1 MSNKGS
7 PWIHFDENHARTN
20 LVVKVEEPSTQSSTM
35 GQASDWTERHRPRS
49 EQLLEGNEVQR
60 RKIRAWLDDWQ
71 NGTPKKKAILLIGP
85 PGVGK
90 TTVARAIAEDMG
102 WNVIELNASDARNA
116 AAIRKA
122 ATSGATHRS
131 LFHDPSAPP
140 SRTLILLDEV
150 DHLSGG
156 LRQVSQE
163 RIERA
168 MSGDDER
175 PGATLSGD
183 SGGKAE
189 LLRLLDQT
197 KQPVI
202 LACNEE
208 MGLWGRNSSWRST
221 RDRFTRHLLKINFVR
236 ANDEALRRIAR
247 RVLREE
253 GILFE
258 DAAIDALAT
267 TNHGDLR
274 ALVRDLQVL
283 ASDLNGETL
292 NAAMVHAHAKA
303 SQRDVTVEIFPGL
316 DSLYRERNSAEA
328 ATLIRTIDKDASE
341 FLNWVHWNNASLFT
355 HGPSIRRG
363 TTTLLQADR
372 AMMGRFLNT
381 AHRSTYWTHHLTAL
395 AASTAN
401 DVPLQGRIFPSY
413 PHYLRRSAPSGRA
426 SIIEKLADLAGTNKA
441 ITREEFLHPLFV
453 LMQDEGP
460 LGDSSLF
467 DVSLELGLSAEE
479 HLSLAGLAK
488 SRRSSK
494 ALIKSY
500 DEAQE
505 LHEAKLAQQRDNTHQ
520 SEESPA
526 KPESKA
532 EEIGEPIQTEQA
544 ADDDEEPG
552 TPPGQ
557 MTLF

>member
-1 MSNKGS
+1 
-7 PWIHFDENHARTN
+7 
-20 LVVKVEEPSTQSSTM
+20 M

-60 RKIRAWLDDWQ
+60 RKIRAWLDEWQ
-71 NGTPKKKAILLIGP
+71 NGTPKKKGILLIGP

-90 TTVARAIAEDMG
+90 TTVARAVAEDMG

-131 LFHDPSAPP
+131 LFHDPNAPP

-163 RIERA
+163 RIARA
-168 MSGDDER
+168 MDVNDDR
-175 PGATLSGD
+175 PGSTLSGD

-197 KQPVI
+197 KQPVV

-208 MGLWGRNSSWRST
+208 MGLWGKNSNWRST
-221 RDRFTRHLLKINFVR
+221 RDRFSRHLIKINFVR
-236 ANDEALRRIAR
+236 ASDEALRRIAR

-253 GILFE
+253 GVDFE

-283 ASDLNGETL
+283 ATGLDGASLT
-292 NAAMVHAHAKA
+292 AAMVHAHAEA
-303 SQRDVTVEIFPGL
+303 SQRDVSVEIFPGL
-316 DSLYRERNSAEA
+316 DRLYRERNSTA
-328 ATLIRTIDKDASE
+328 ASTLIRTIDKDPSE

-355 HGPSIRRG
+355 HGPSVRRG
-363 TTTLLQADR
+363 SSSLVQADR

-381 AHRSTYWTHHLTAL
+381 AHRSTYWTQHLTAL

-401 DVPLQGRIFPSY
+401 TVPLEGRIFPSY
-413 PHYLRRSAPSGRA
+413 PHFLRRAASVGRG
-426 SIIEKLADLAGTNKA
+426 SIVDKLAGLAGTNKA
-441 ITREEFLHPLFV
+441 TARDELLHPLFV
-453 LMQDEGP
+453 LTQDDSP

-467 DVSLELGLSAEE
+467 DVSIRLGLSGEE

-488 SRRSSK
+488 TRRSSK
-494 ALIKSY
+494 EMLKAYEL
-500 DEAQE
+500 AQE
-505 LHEAKLAQQRDNTHQ
+505 AHHEAELARRTDVVDRKKNEVK
-520 SEESPA
+520 SEERIDVEQHGSSA
-526 KPESKA
+526 
-532 EEIGEPIQTEQA
+532 GE
-544 ADDDEEPG
+544 DEDVGPS
-552 TPPGQ
+552 PGQ

>member
-1 MSNKGS
+1 M
-7 PWIHFDENHARTN
+7 A
-20 LVVKVEEPSTQSSTM
+20 
-35 GQASDWTERHRPRS
+35 QASDWTERHRPRS

-60 RKIRAWLDDWQ
+60 RKIRAWLDEWQ
-71 NGTPKKKAILLIGP
+71 NGAPKKKAVLLIGP

-102 WNVIELNASDARNA
+102 WNVVELNASDARNA

-131 LFHDPSAPP
+131 LFHDPTAPP

-168 MSGDDER
+168 MEGDDEK
-175 PGATLSGD
+175 PGASLRGD

-189 LLRLLDQT
+189 LLRLLEQT
-197 KQPVI
+197 KQPVM

-221 RDRFTRHLLKINFVR
+221 RDRFGRHLLKINFVR
-236 ANDEALRRIAR
+236 ASDEALRRIAR

-253 GILFE
+253 NVAFE
-258 DAAIDALAT
+258 DSAIDALAS

-274 ALVRDLQVL
+274 ALVRDLQVMATGL
-283 ASDLNGETL
+283 DGETL
-292 NAAMVHAHAKA
+292 TADMVRAHAQA

-316 DSLYRERNSAEA
+316 DRLYRERTSAKA
-328 ATLIRTIDKDASE
+328 SQLIRTIDKDASD

-355 HGPSIRRG
+355 HPPSIRRG
-363 TTTLLQADR
+363 TSTLLQADR

-381 AHRSTYWTHHLTAL
+381 AHRSTYWTQHLTAL

-401 DVPLQGRIFPSY
+401 DVPLEGRIFPSY
-413 PHYLRRSAPSGRA
+413 PHYLRRSSPAGRG
-426 SIIEKLADLAGTNKA
+426 SIVEKLAELCGTNKA
-441 ITREEFLHPLFV
+441 ITREEFLHPLF
-453 LMQDEGP
+453 MITQDDSL
-460 LGDSSLF
+460 LGDSTLF
-467 DVSLELGLSAEE
+467 DVSLELGLTAEE
-479 HLSLAGLAK
+479 HLSLAGLPV

-494 ALIKSY
+494 ALIKDY
-500 DEAQE
+500 QA
-505 LHEAKLAQQRDNTHQ
+505 
-520 SEESPA
+520 
-526 KPESKA
+526 A
-532 EEIGEPIQTEQA
+532 EEVLRASQETEEDVETATPATPDVDSPPPVPEVEPV
-544 ADDDEEPG
+544 EEEDSG
-552 TPPGQ
+552 AQPGQ
-557 MTLF
+557 TTLF

>member
-1 MSNKGS
+1 M
-7 PWIHFDENHARTN
+7 A
-20 LVVKVEEPSTQSSTM
+20 
-35 GQASDWTERHRPRS
+35 QASDWTERHRPRS

-60 RKIRAWLDDWQ
+60 RKIRAWLDEWQ
-71 NGTPKKKAILLIGP
+71 NGAPKKKAVLLIGP

-131 LFHDPSAPP
+131 LFHDPTAPP

-168 MSGDDER
+168 MEGDDEK
-175 PGATLSGD
+175 PGSSLRGD

-189 LLRLLDQT
+189 LLRLLEQT
-197 KQPVI
+197 KQPVM

-208 MGLWGRNSSWRST
+208 MGLWGRNSSWRTT
-221 RDRFTRHLLKINFVR
+221 RDRFGRHLLKINFVR
-236 ANDEALRRIAR
+236 ASDEALRRIAR

-253 GILFE
+253 NVAFE
-258 DAAIDALAT
+258 DSAIDALAS

-274 ALVRDLQVL
+274 ALVRDLQVMATGL
-283 ASDLNGETL
+283 DGETL
-292 NAAMVHAHAKA
+292 TADMVRAHAQA

-316 DSLYRERNSAEA
+316 DRLYRERTSAEA
-328 ATLIRTIDKDASE
+328 SQLIRTIDKDASD

-355 HGPSIRRG
+355 HAPSVRRG
-363 TTTLLQADR
+363 TSTLLQADR

-381 AHRSTYWTHHLTAL
+381 AHRSTYWTQHLTAL

-401 DVPLQGRIFPSY
+401 DVPLEGRIFPSY
-413 PHYLRRSAPSGRA
+413 PHYLRRSSPAGRG
-426 SIIEKLADLAGTNKA
+426 SIVEKLAELCGTNKA
-441 ITREEFLHPLFV
+441 ITREEFLHPLFMITQEDS
-453 LMQDEGP
+453 L
-460 LGDSSLF
+460 LGDSTLF
-467 DVSLELGLSAEE
+467 DVSLELGLTAEE
-479 HLSLAGLAK
+479 HLSLAGLPV

-494 ALIKSY
+494 ALIKDY
-500 DEAQE
+500 QA
-505 LHEAKLAQQRDNTHQ
+505 
-520 SEESPA
+520 
-526 KPESKA
+526 A
-532 EEIGEPIQTEQA
+532 EEVLRASQVMERDVESATPATP
-544 ADDDEEPG
+544 DVDSLPPVPDVVPVEEEDSG
-552 TPPGQ
+552 AQPGQ
-557 MTLF
+557 TTLF

>member
-1 MSNKGS
+1 M
-7 PWIHFDENHARTN
+7 P
-20 LVVKVEEPSTQSSTM
+20 
-35 GQASDWTERHRPRS
+35 QASDWTERHRPRS

-60 RKIRAWLDDWQ
+60 RKIRAWLDEWQ
-71 NGTPKKKAILLIGP
+71 NGSPKKKALLLVGP

-156 LRQVSQE
+156 LRQISQE
-163 RIERA
+163 RIEKA

-175 PGATLSGD
+175 PGAALKGD

-208 MGLWGRNSSWRST
+208 MGLWGRNSSWRNT
-221 RDRFTRHLLKINFVR
+221 RDRFTKHLLKITFVR
-236 ANDEALRRIAR
+236 ASDEALRRIAR

-253 GILFE
+253 GIEFE
-258 DAAIDALAT
+258 ETAIDALAK

-283 ASDLNGETL
+283 STGLSGTHL
-292 NAAMVHAHAKA
+292 TSAMVHAHAEA
-303 SQRDVTVEIFPGL
+303 SQRDVNVEIFPGL
-316 DSLYRERNSAEA
+316 DRLYRERNSQVA
-328 ATLIRTIDKDASE
+328 AALIRTIDKDPSE

-355 HGPSIRRG
+355 HGPSVRRG
-363 TTTLLQADR
+363 SQTLLQADR

-381 AHRSTYWTHHLTAL
+381 AHRSTYWTQHLTAL

-401 DVPLQGRIFPSY
+401 AVPLEGRIFPSY
-413 PHYLRRSAPSGRA
+413 PSYLRRRAPAGRG
-426 SIIEKLADLAGTNKA
+426 SIVEKLAEICGTNQST
-441 ITREEFLHPLFV
+441 TREEFLQPLFA
-453 LMQDEGP
+453 LAQDEHP
-460 LGDSSLF
+460 LGDASNF
-467 DVSLELGLSAEE
+467 DISIALGLSGEE

-488 SRRSSK
+488 TRRSSK
-494 ALIKSY
+494 ALIKAY
-500 DEAQE
+500 EE
-505 LHEAKLAQQRDNTHQ
+505 EEERQRQTLQDVPERTTAVAPTQ
-520 SEESPA
+520 APSTVESNAPM
-526 KPESKA
+526 SQA
-532 EEIGEPIQTEQA
+532 ETEPST
-544 ADDDEEPG
+544 DDEDQGPA
-552 TPPGQ
+552 PGQ

>member
-1 MSNKGS
+1 M
-7 PWIHFDENHARTN
+7 
-20 LVVKVEEPSTQSSTM
+20 KVDEPSKPCSFM

-60 RKIRAWLDDWQ
+60 RKIRSWLDEWQ
-71 NGTPKKKAILLIGP
+71 NGSPKKKALLLIGP

-131 LFHDPSAPP
+131 LFHDPTAPP

-156 LRQVSQE
+156 LRQISQE
-163 RIERA
+163 RIEKA
-168 MSGDDER
+168 MTGDDER
-175 PGATLSGD
+175 PGSTLKGD

-208 MGLWGRNSSWRST
+208 MGLWGRNSSWRNT
-221 RDRFTRHLLKINFVR
+221 RDRFTKHLLKINFVR

-253 GILFE
+253 GIEFE
-258 DAAIDALAT
+258 EAAIDALAR

-283 ASDLNGETL
+283 TTGLNGEALTP
-292 NAAMVHAHAKA
+292 AMVNAHAEA
-303 SQRDVTVEIFPGL
+303 SQRDVNVEIFPGL
-316 DSLYRERNSAEA
+316 DRLYRERNSEVA
-328 ATLIRTIDKDASE
+328 AALIRTIDKDPSE

-355 HGPSIRRG
+355 DSPSVRRG
-363 TTTLLQADR
+363 TRTLLQADR

-381 AHRSTYWTHHLTAL
+381 AHRSTYWTQHLTAL

-401 DVPLQGRIFPSY
+401 AVPLEGRIFPSY
-413 PHYLRRSAPSGRA
+413 PNYLRRRAPAGRS
-426 SIIEKLADLAGTNKA
+426 SIVEKLAEVCGTNQST
-441 ITREEFLHPLFV
+441 TREEFLQPLFA
-453 LMQDEGP
+453 LMQDDQP
-460 LGDSSLF
+460 LGNSSDF
-467 DVSLELGLSAEE
+467 DISLGLGLSGEE

-488 SRRSSK
+488 TRRSSK
-494 ALIKSY
+494 ALVKAY
-500 DEAQE
+500 EEAE
-505 LHEAKLAQQRDNTHQ
+505 DVHKEALMMRL
-520 SEESPA
+520 EE
-526 KPESKA
+526 ERSKA
-532 EEIGEPIQTEQA
+532 LTSEPKPQQEPRESVIEQPEDEETQ
-544 ADDDEEPG
+544 DDDKGPS
-552 TPPGQ
+552 PGQ

>member
-1 MSNKGS
+1 M
-7 PWIHFDENHARTN
+7 A
-20 LVVKVEEPSTQSSTM
+20 
-35 GQASDWTERHRPRS
+35 QASDWTERHRPRS

-60 RKIRAWLDDWQ
+60 RKIRAWLDEWQ
-71 NGTPKKKAILLIGP
+71 NGAPKKKAVLLIGP

-131 LFHDPSAPP
+131 LFHDPTAPP

-168 MSGDDER
+168 MEGDDEK
-175 PGATLSGD
+175 PGSSLRGD
-183 SGGKAE
+183 SGGKAA
-189 LLRLLDQT
+189 LLRLLEQT
-197 KQPVI
+197 KQPVM

-221 RDRFTRHLLKINFVR
+221 RDRFGRHLLKINFVR
-236 ANDEALRRIAR
+236 ASDEALRRIAR

-253 GILFE
+253 NVAFE
-258 DAAIDALAT
+258 DSAIDALAS

-274 ALVRDLQVL
+274 ALVRDLQVMATGL
-283 ASDLNGETL
+283 DGETL
-292 NAAMVHAHAKA
+292 TADMVRAHAQA

-316 DSLYRERNSAEA
+316 DRLYRERTSAEA
-328 ATLIRTIDKDASE
+328 SQLIRTIDKDASD

-355 HGPSIRRG
+355 HAPSVRRG
-363 TTTLLQADR
+363 TSTLLQADR

-381 AHRSTYWTHHLTAL
+381 AHRSTYWTQHLTAL

-401 DVPLQGRIFPSY
+401 DVPLEGRIFPSY
-413 PHYLRRSAPSGRA
+413 PHYLRRSSPAGRG
-426 SIIEKLADLAGTNKA
+426 SIVEKLAELCGTNKA
-441 ITREEFLHPLFV
+441 ITREEFLHPLF
-453 LMQDEGP
+453 MITQDDSL
-460 LGDSSLF
+460 LGDSTLF
-467 DVSLELGLSAEE
+467 DVSLELGLTAEE
-479 HLSLAGLAK
+479 HLSLAGLPV

-494 ALIKSY
+494 ALIKDY
-500 DEAQE
+500 QA
-505 LHEAKLAQQRDNTHQ
+505 
-520 SEESPA
+520 
-526 KPESKA
+526 A
-532 EEIGEPIQTEQA
+532 EEVLRASQVMERDVESATPATP
-544 ADDDEEPG
+544 DVDSLPPVPDVVPVEEEDSG
-552 TPPGQ
+552 AQPGQ
-557 MTLF
+557 TTLF

>member
-1 MSNKGS
+1 M
-7 PWIHFDENHARTN
+7 A
-20 LVVKVEEPSTQSSTM
+20 
-35 GQASDWTERHRPRS
+35 QASDWTERHRPRS

-60 RKIRAWLDDWQ
+60 RKIRAWLDEWQ
-71 NGTPKKKAILLIGP
+71 NGAPKKKAVLLIGP

-131 LFHDPSAPP
+131 LFHDPTAPP

-168 MSGDDER
+168 MEGDDEK
-175 PGATLSGD
+175 PGSSLRGD

-189 LLRLLDQT
+189 LLRLLEQT
-197 KQPVI
+197 KQPVM

-208 MGLWGRNSSWRST
+208 MGLWGRNSSWRTT
-221 RDRFTRHLLKINFVR
+221 RDRFGRHLLKINFVR
-236 ANDEALRRIAR
+236 ASDEALRRIAR

-253 GILFE
+253 NVAFE
-258 DAAIDALAT
+258 DSAIDALAS

-274 ALVRDLQVL
+274 ALVRDLQVMATGL
-283 ASDLNGETL
+283 DGETL
-292 NAAMVHAHAKA
+292 TADMVRAHAQA

-316 DSLYRERNSAEA
+316 DRLYRERTSAEA
-328 ATLIRTIDKDASE
+328 SQLIRTIDKDASD

-355 HGPSIRRG
+355 HAPSVRRG
-363 TTTLLQADR
+363 TSTLLQADR

-381 AHRSTYWTHHLTAL
+381 AHRSTYWTQHLTAL

-401 DVPLQGRIFPSY
+401 DVPLEGRIFPSY
-413 PHYLRRSAPSGRA
+413 PHYLRRSAPAGRG
-426 SIIEKLADLAGTNKA
+426 SIVEKLAELCGTNKA
-441 ITREEFLHPLFV
+441 ITREEFLHPLF
-453 LMQDEGP
+453 MITQDDSL
-460 LGDSSLF
+460 LGDSTLF
-467 DVSLELGLSAEE
+467 DVSLELGLTAEE
-479 HLSLAGLAK
+479 HLSLAGLPV

-494 ALIKSY
+494 ALIKDY
-500 DEAQE
+500 QA
-505 LHEAKLAQQRDNTHQ
+505 
-520 SEESPA
+520 
-526 KPESKA
+526 A
-532 EEIGEPIQTEQA
+532 EEVLRASQVMERDVESATPATP
-544 ADDDEEPG
+544 DVDSLPPVPDVVPVEEEDSG
-552 TPPGQ
+552 AQPGQ
-557 MTLF
+557 TTLF

>member
-1 MSNKGS
+1 M
-7 PWIHFDENHARTN
+7 A
-20 LVVKVEEPSTQSSTM
+20 
-35 GQASDWTERHRPRS
+35 QASDWTERHRPRS

-60 RKIRAWLDDWQ
+60 RKIRAWLDEWQ
-71 NGTPKKKAILLIGP
+71 NGAPKKKAVLLIGP

-131 LFHDPSAPP
+131 LFHDPTAPP

-168 MSGDDER
+168 MEGDDEK
-175 PGATLSGD
+175 PGSSLRGD

-189 LLRLLDQT
+189 LLRLLEQT
-197 KQPVI
+197 KQPVM

-208 MGLWGRNSSWRST
+208 MGLWGRNSSWRTT
-221 RDRFTRHLLKINFVR
+221 RDRFGRHLLKINFVR
-236 ANDEALRRIAR
+236 ASDEALRRIAR

-253 GILFE
+253 NVAFE
-258 DAAIDALAT
+258 DSAIDALAS

-274 ALVRDLQVL
+274 ALVRDLQVMATGL
-283 ASDLNGETL
+283 DGETL
-292 NAAMVHAHAKA
+292 TADMVRAHAQA

-316 DSLYRERNSAEA
+316 DRLYRERTSAEA
-328 ATLIRTIDKDASE
+328 SQLIRTNDKDASD

-355 HGPSIRRG
+355 HAPSVRRG
-363 TTTLLQADR
+363 TSTLLQADR

-381 AHRSTYWTHHLTAL
+381 AHRSTYWTQHLTAL

-401 DVPLQGRIFPSY
+401 DVPLEGRIFPSY
-413 PHYLRRSAPSGRA
+413 PHYLRRSSPAGRG
-426 SIIEKLADLAGTNKA
+426 SIVEKLAELCGTNKA
-441 ITREEFLHPLFV
+441 ITREEFLHPLF
-453 LMQDEGP
+453 MITQDDSL
-460 LGDSSLF
+460 LGDSTLF
-467 DVSLELGLSAEE
+467 DVSLELGLTAEE
-479 HLSLAGLAK
+479 HLSLAGLPV

-494 ALIKSY
+494 ALIKDY
-500 DEAQE
+500 QA
-505 LHEAKLAQQRDNTHQ
+505 
-520 SEESPA
+520 
-526 KPESKA
+526 A
-532 EEIGEPIQTEQA
+532 EEVLRASQVMERDVESATPATP
-544 ADDDEEPG
+544 DVDSLPPVPDVVPVEEEDSG
-552 TPPGQ
+552 AQPGQ
-557 MTLF
+557 TTLF

>member
-1 MSNKGS
+1 M
-7 PWIHFDENHARTN
+7 
-20 LVVKVEEPSTQSSTM
+20 VKIEEPSPQGHPM

-60 RKIRAWLDDWQ
+60 RKIRAWLDEWQ
-71 NGTPKKKAILLIGP
+71 NGAPKKKAILLIGP

-131 LFHDPSAPP
+131 LFHDPAAAP

-156 LRQVSQE
+156 LRQLSQD

-168 MSGDDER
+168 MDGNDER
-175 PGATLSGD
+175 PGSTLSGD

-208 MGLWGRNSSWRST
+208 MGLWGRNSSWRNT

-253 GILFE
+253 GIPFE
-258 DAAIDALAT
+258 DAAIDALAS

-274 ALVRDLQVL
+274 ALVRDLQVIT
-283 ASDLNGETL
+283 SGLNDGPLT
-292 NAAMVHAHAKA
+292 AAMVNDHAQA
-303 SQRDVTVEIFPGL
+303 SQRDVSVEIFPGL
-316 DSLYRERNSAEA
+316 DRLYRERVSEKASD
-328 ATLIRTIDKDASE
+328 LIRTIDKDASE

-355 HGPSIRRG
+355 HAPSVRRG

-401 DVPLQGRIFPSY
+401 EVPLQGRIFPSY

-426 SIIEKLADLAGTNKA
+426 SIVEKLADLAGTNKA

-453 LMQDEGP
+453 LTHDESP
-460 LGDSSLF
+460 LGDSSLL
-467 DVSLELGLSAEE
+467 DISIGLGLSSEE
-479 HLSLAGLAK
+479 HLSIAGLAK
-488 SRRSSK
+488 SKRSSK
-494 ALIKSY
+494 ELMKTY

-505 LHEAKLAQQRDNTHQ
+505 AHLSAQRSLKKERQPVAHPKLEPQTRTEAMPDQPSDK
-520 SEESPA
+520 
-526 KPESKA
+526 
-532 EEIGEPIQTEQA
+532 
-544 ADDDEEPG
+544 DDSD
-552 TPPGQ
+552 TTPGQ
-557 MTLF
+557 TTLF

>member
-1 MSNKGS
+1 M
-7 PWIHFDENHARTN
+7 A
-20 LVVKVEEPSTQSSTM
+20 
-35 GQASDWTERHRPRS
+35 QASDWTERHRPRS

-60 RKIRAWLDDWQ
+60 RKIRAWLDEWQ
-71 NGTPKKKAILLIGP
+71 NGAPKKKAVLLIGP

-131 LFHDPSAPP
+131 LFHDPTAPP

-168 MSGDDER
+168 MEGDDEK
-175 PGATLSGD
+175 PGSSLRGD

-189 LLRLLDQT
+189 LLRLLEQT
-197 KQPVI
+197 KQPVM

-208 MGLWGRNSSWRST
+208 MGLWGRNSSWRTT
-221 RDRFTRHLLKINFVR
+221 RDRFGRHLLKINFVR
-236 ANDEALRRIAR
+236 ASDEALRRIAR

-253 GILFE
+253 NVAFE
-258 DAAIDALAT
+258 DSAIDALAS

-274 ALVRDLQVL
+274 ALVRDLQVMATGL
-283 ASDLNGETL
+283 DGETL
-292 NAAMVHAHAKA
+292 TADMVRAHAQA

-316 DSLYRERNSAEA
+316 DRLYRERTSAEA
-328 ATLIRTIDKDASE
+328 SQLIRTIDKDASD

-355 HGPSIRRG
+355 HAPSVRRG
-363 TTTLLQADR
+363 TSTLLQADR

-381 AHRSTYWTHHLTAL
+381 AHRSTYWTQHLTAL

-401 DVPLQGRIFPSY
+401 DVPLEGRIFPSY
-413 PHYLRRSAPSGRA
+413 PHYLRRSSPAGRG
-426 SIIEKLADLAGTNKA
+426 SIVEKLAELCGTNKA
-441 ITREEFLHPLFV
+441 ITREEFLHPLF
-453 LMQDEGP
+453 MITQDDSL
-460 LGDSSLF
+460 LGDSTLF
-467 DVSLELGLSAEE
+467 DVSLELGLTAEE
-479 HLSLAGLAK
+479 HLSLAGLPV

-494 ALIKSY
+494 ALIKDY
-500 DEAQE
+500 QA
-505 LHEAKLAQQRDNTHQ
+505 
-520 SEESPA
+520 
-526 KPESKA
+526 A
-532 EEIGEPIQTEQA
+532 EEVLRASQVMERDVESATPATP
-544 ADDDEEPG
+544 DVDSLPPVLDVVPVEEEDSG
-552 TPPGQ
+552 AQPGQ
-557 MTLF
+557 TTLF

>member
-1 MSNKGS
+1 M
-7 PWIHFDENHARTN
+7 A
-20 LVVKVEEPSTQSSTM
+20 
-35 GQASDWTERHRPRS
+35 QASDWTERHRPRS

-60 RKIRAWLDDWQ
+60 RKIRAWLDEWQ
-71 NGTPKKKAILLIGP
+71 NGAPKKKALLLIGP

-102 WNVIELNASDARNA
+102 WNVVELNASDARNA

-131 LFHDPSAPP
+131 LFHDPTAPP

-168 MSGDDER
+168 MEGDDEN
-175 PGATLSGD
+175 PGASLRGD

-189 LLRLLDQT
+189 LLRLLEQT
-197 KQPVI
+197 KQPVM

-221 RDRFTRHLLKINFVR
+221 RDRFGRHLLKINFVR
-236 ANDEALRRIAR
+236 ASDEALRRIAR

-253 GILFE
+253 NVAFE
-258 DAAIDALAT
+258 DRAIDALAS

-274 ALVRDLQVL
+274 ALVRDLQVMATGL
-283 ASDLNGETL
+283 DGETL
-292 NAAMVHAHAKA
+292 TADMVRAHAQA

-316 DSLYRERNSAEA
+316 DRLYRERTSAEA
-328 ATLIRTIDKDASE
+328 AQLIRTIDKDASD

-355 HGPSIRRG
+355 HAPSVRRG
-363 TTTLLQADR
+363 TSTLLQADR

-381 AHRSTYWTHHLTAL
+381 AHRSTYWTQHLTAL

-401 DVPLQGRIFPSY
+401 DVPLEGRIFPSY
-413 PHYLRRSAPSGRA
+413 PHYLRRSSPAGRG
-426 SIIEKLADLAGTNKA
+426 SIVEKLAELCGTNKA
-441 ITREEFLHPLFV
+441 ITREEFLHPLF
-453 LMQDEGP
+453 MITQDDSL
-460 LGDSSLF
+460 LGDSTLF
-467 DVSLELGLSAEE
+467 DVSLELGLTAEE
-479 HLSLAGLAK
+479 HLSLAGLPV

-494 ALIKSY
+494 ALIKDY
-500 DEAQE
+500 QA
-505 LHEAKLAQQRDNTHQ
+505 
-520 SEESPA
+520 
-526 KPESKA
+526 A
-532 EEIGEPIQTEQA
+532 EEVLRASQVTEVVVETATPA
-544 ADDDEEPG
+544 APDVDSPPPVAEVEAVEEEDSGPQ
-552 TPPGQ
+552 PGQ
-557 MTLF
+557 TTLF

>member
-1 MSNKGS
+1 M
-7 PWIHFDENHARTN
+7 A
-20 LVVKVEEPSTQSSTM
+20 
-35 GQASDWTERHRPRS
+35 QASDWTERHRPRS

-60 RKIRAWLDDWQ
+60 RKIRAWLDEWQ
-71 NGTPKKKAILLIGP
+71 NGAPKKKAVLLIGP

-131 LFHDPSAPP
+131 LFHDPTAPP

-168 MSGDDER
+168 MEGDDEK
-175 PGATLSGD
+175 PGSSLRGD

-189 LLRLLDQT
+189 LLRLLEQT
-197 KQPVI
+197 KQPVM

-208 MGLWGRNSSWRST
+208 MGLWGRNSSWRTT
-221 RDRFTRHLLKINFVR
+221 RDRFGRHLLKINFVR
-236 ANDEALRRIAR
+236 ASDEALRRIAR

-253 GILFE
+253 NVAFE
-258 DAAIDALAT
+258 DSAIDALAS

-274 ALVRDLQVL
+274 ALVRDLQVMATGL
-283 ASDLNGETL
+283 DGETL
-292 NAAMVHAHAKA
+292 TADMVRAHAQA

-316 DSLYRERNSAEA
+316 DRLYRERTSAEA
-328 ATLIRTIDKDASE
+328 SQLIRTIDKDASD

-355 HGPSIRRG
+355 HAPSVRRG
-363 TTTLLQADR
+363 TSTLLQADR

-381 AHRSTYWTHHLTAL
+381 AHRSTYWTQHLTAL

-401 DVPLQGRIFPSY
+401 DVPLEGRIFPSY
-413 PHYLRRSAPSGRA
+413 PHYLRRSSPAGRG
-426 SIIEKLADLAGTNKA
+426 SIVEKLAELCGTHKA
-441 ITREEFLHPLFV
+441 ITREEFLHPLF
-453 LMQDEGP
+453 MITQDDSL
-460 LGDSSLF
+460 LGDSTLF
-467 DVSLELGLSAEE
+467 DVSLELGLTAEE
-479 HLSLAGLAK
+479 HLSLAGLPV

-494 ALIKSY
+494 ALIKDY
-500 DEAQE
+500 QA
-505 LHEAKLAQQRDNTHQ
+505 
-520 SEESPA
+520 
-526 KPESKA
+526 A
-532 EEIGEPIQTEQA
+532 EEVLRASQVMERDVESATPATP
-544 ADDDEEPG
+544 DVDSLPPVPDVVPVEEEDSG
-552 TPPGQ
+552 AQPGQ
-557 MTLF
+557 TTLF

>member
-1 MSNKGS
+1 M
-7 PWIHFDENHARTN
+7 A
-20 LVVKVEEPSTQSSTM
+20 
-35 GQASDWTERHRPRS
+35 QASDWTERHRPRS

-60 RKIRAWLDDWQ
+60 RKIRAWLDEWQ
-71 NGTPKKKAILLIGP
+71 NGAPKKKAVLLIGP

-131 LFHDPSAPP
+131 LFHDPTAPP

-168 MSGDDER
+168 MEGDDEK
-175 PGATLSGD
+175 PGSSLRGD

-189 LLRLLDQT
+189 LLRLLEQT
-197 KQPVI
+197 KQPVM

-208 MGLWGRNSSWRST
+208 MGLWGRNSSWRTT
-221 RDRFTRHLLKINFVR
+221 RDRFGRHLLKINFVR
-236 ANDEALRRIAR
+236 ASDEALRRIAR

-253 GILFE
+253 NVAFE
-258 DAAIDALAT
+258 DSAIDALAS

-274 ALVRDLQVL
+274 ALVRDLQVMATGL
-283 ASDLNGETL
+283 DGETL
-292 NAAMVHAHAKA
+292 TADMVRAHAQA

-316 DSLYRERNSAEA
+316 DRLYRERTSAEA
-328 ATLIRTIDKDASE
+328 SQLIRTIDKDASD

-355 HGPSIRRG
+355 HAPSVRRG
-363 TTTLLQADR
+363 TSTLLQADR
-372 AMMGRFLNT
+372 AMLGRFLNT
-381 AHRSTYWTHHLTAL
+381 AHRSTYWTQHLTAL

-401 DVPLQGRIFPSY
+401 DVPLEGRIFPSY
-413 PHYLRRSAPSGRA
+413 PHYLRRSSPAGRG
-426 SIIEKLADLAGTNKA
+426 SIVEKLAELCGTNKA
-441 ITREEFLHPLFV
+441 ITREEFLHPLF
-453 LMQDEGP
+453 MITQDDSL
-460 LGDSSLF
+460 LGDSTLF
-467 DVSLELGLSAEE
+467 DVSLELGLTAEE
-479 HLSLAGLAK
+479 HLSLAGLPV

-494 ALIKSY
+494 ALIKDY
-500 DEAQE
+500 QA
-505 LHEAKLAQQRDNTHQ
+505 
-520 SEESPA
+520 
-526 KPESKA
+526 A
-532 EEIGEPIQTEQA
+532 EEVLRASQVMERDVETATPATPDVDSLPPVPEVVPV
-544 ADDDEEPG
+544 EEEDSG
-552 TPPGQ
+552 AQPGQ
-557 MTLF
+557 TTLF

>member
-1 MSNKGS
+1 M
-7 PWIHFDENHARTN
+7 
-20 LVVKVEEPSTQSSTM
+20 VKVDEPSKQGSTM
-35 GQASDWTERHRPRS
+35 SQASDWTERHRPRS

-60 RKIRAWLDDWQ
+60 RKIRAWLDEWQ
-71 NGTPKKKAILLIGP
+71 NGAPKKRAVLLIGP

-131 LFHDPSAPP
+131 LFHDPNAPP

-156 LRQVSQE
+156 LRQVSQD

-168 MSGDDER
+168 MAGDDDR
-175 PGATLSGD
+175 PGTSLRGD

-189 LLRLLDQT
+189 LLRLLEQT
-197 KQPVI
+197 KQPVM

-208 MGLWGRNSSWRST
+208 MGLWGRNSSWRNT

-236 ANDEALRRIAR
+236 ASDEALRRIAR

-253 GILFE
+253 NILFE

-274 ALVRDLQVL
+274 ALVRDLQVMS
-283 ASDLNGETL
+283 SDLNGEALT
-292 NAAMVHAHAKA
+292 AAMVRSHAEA

-316 DSLYRERNSAEA
+316 DSLYRERISTEA
-328 ATLIRTIDKDASE
+328 AKLIRTIDKDASD

-355 HGPSIRRG
+355 HAPSVRRG
-363 TTTLLQADR
+363 ASTLLQADR

-381 AHRSTYWTHHLTAL
+381 AHRSTYWTQHLTAL

-401 DVPLQGRIFPSY
+401 AVPLEGRIFPSY
-413 PHYLRRSAPSGRA
+413 PHYLRRSAPAGRG
-426 SIIEKLADLAGTNKA
+426 SIVEKLAELCGTNKA
-441 ITREEFLHPLFV
+441 ITREEFLHPLFA
-453 LMQDEGP
+453 LTQDDS
-460 LGDSSLF
+460 LVGDSTRF

-479 HLSLAGLAK
+479 HLSLAGLTK

-494 ALIKSY
+494 ALVKAY
-500 DEAQE
+500 EEAA
-505 LHEAKLAQQRDNTHQ
+505 EARRSTMAQQALSDNTETTLPRNEVLPPEIVDEHP
-520 SEESPA
+520 SGEGE
-526 KPESKA
+526 PES
-532 EEIGEPIQTEQA
+532 QS
-544 ADDDEEPG
+544 
-552 TPPGQ
+552 GQ
-557 MTLF
+557 STLF

>member
-1 MSNKGS
+1 M
-7 PWIHFDENHARTN
+7 A
-20 LVVKVEEPSTQSSTM
+20 
-35 GQASDWTERHRPRS
+35 QASDWTERHRPRS

-60 RKIRAWLDDWQ
+60 RKIRAWLDEWQ
-71 NGTPKKKAILLIGP
+71 NGAPKKKAVLLIGP

-131 LFHDPSAPP
+131 LFHDPTAPP

-168 MSGDDER
+168 MEGDDEK
-175 PGATLSGD
+175 PGSSLRGD

-189 LLRLLDQT
+189 LLRLLEQT
-197 KQPVI
+197 KQPVM

-208 MGLWGRNSSWRST
+208 MGLWGRNSSWRTT
-221 RDRFTRHLLKINFVR
+221 RDRFGRHLLKINFVR
-236 ANDEALRRIAR
+236 ASDEALRRIAR

-253 GILFE
+253 NVAFE
-258 DAAIDALAT
+258 DSAIDALAS

-274 ALVRDLQVL
+274 ALVRDLQVMATGL
-283 ASDLNGETL
+283 DGETL
-292 NAAMVHAHAKA
+292 TADMVRAHAQA

-316 DSLYRERNSAEA
+316 DRLYRERTSAEA
-328 ATLIRTIDKDASE
+328 SQLIRTIDKDASD

-355 HGPSIRRG
+355 HAPSVRRG
-363 TTTLLQADR
+363 TSTLLQADR

-381 AHRSTYWTHHLTAL
+381 AHRSTYWTQHLTAL

-401 DVPLQGRIFPSY
+401 DVPLEGRIFPSY
-413 PHYLRRSAPSGRA
+413 PHYLRRSSPAGRG
-426 SIIEKLADLAGTNKA
+426 SIVEKLAELCGTNKA
-441 ITREEFLHPLFV
+441 ITREEFLHPLF
-453 LMQDEGP
+453 MITQDDSL
-460 LGDSSLF
+460 LGDSTLF
-467 DVSLELGLSAEE
+467 DVSLELGLTAEE
-479 HLSLAGLAK
+479 HLSLAGLPV

-494 ALIKSY
+494 ALIKDY
-500 DEAQE
+500 QA
-505 LHEAKLAQQRDNTHQ
+505 
-520 SEESPA
+520 
-526 KPESKA
+526 A
-532 EEIGEPIQTEQA
+532 EEVLRASQVMERDVESATPATPDVDSLPPVPEVVPV
-544 ADDDEEPG
+544 EEEDSG
-552 TPPGQ
+552 AQPGQ
-557 MTLF
+557 TTLF

>member
-1 MSNKGS
+1 M
-7 PWIHFDENHARTN
+7 
-20 LVVKVEEPSTQSSTM
+20 KVDEPSTASSTM
-35 GQASDWTERHRPRS
+35 AQLSDWTERHRPNS

-60 RKIRAWLDDWQ
+60 RKIRAWLDEWQ
-71 NGTPKKKAILLIGP
+71 NGSPKKKAILLIGP

-131 LFHDPSAPP
+131 LFHDPTAPP

-156 LRQVSQE
+156 LREVSQS
-163 RIERA
+163 RIEKA
-168 MSGDDER
+168 MSGEDES
-175 PGATLSGD
+175 PGATLRGD

-221 RDRFTRHLLKINFVR
+221 RDRFTKHLLKINFVR

-253 GILFE
+253 GIAFDE
-258 DAAIDALAT
+258 KAIDALAQ

-283 ASDLNGETL
+283 STGLNGATL
-292 NAAMVHAHAKA
+292 TAAMVHAHIEA
-303 SQRDVTVEIFPGL
+303 SQRDVNVEIFPGL
-316 DSLYRERNSAEA
+316 DRLYRERDSEVA
-328 ATLIRTIDKDASE
+328 ASLIRTIDKDPSE

-355 HGPSIRRG
+355 HAPSIRRG
-363 TTTLLQADR
+363 ARTLLQADR

-381 AHRSTYWTHHLTAL
+381 AHRSTYWTQHLTAL

-401 DVPLQGRIFPSY
+401 AVPLQGRIFPSY
-413 PHYLRRSAPSGRA
+413 PNYLRRRGATGRG
-426 SIIEKLADLAGTNKA
+426 SIVEKLANLCGTNQA
-441 ITREEFLHPLFV
+441 TTREEFLQPLFA
-453 LMQDEGP
+453 LMQDDRP
-460 LGDSSLF
+460 LGDSTDF
-467 DVSLELGLSAEE
+467 DISIGLGLSGEE

-488 SRRSSK
+488 TRRSSK
-494 ALIKSY
+494 ALLKSY
-500 DEAQE
+500 DEAETAHKEAVAAQKAALKGQVVAEVQAPPPIIEQQPPNKNVEPPTQE
-505 LHEAKLAQQRDNTHQ
+505 E
-520 SEESPA
+520 
-526 KPESKA
+526 
-532 EEIGEPIQTEQA
+532 
-544 ADDDEEPG
+544 DDGP
-552 TPPGQ
+552 PPGQ
-557 MTLF
+557 MKLF

>member
-1 MSNKGS
+1 M
-7 PWIHFDENHARTN
+7 
-20 LVVKVEEPSTQSSTM
+20 VKIEEPSPRSHRM

-60 RKIRAWLDDWQ
+60 RKIRAWLDEWQ
-71 NGTPKKKAILLIGP
+71 NGTPKKKAVLLVGP

-90 TTVARAIAEDMG
+90 TTVARAIAQDMG

-131 LFHDPSAPP
+131 LFHDPNAPP

-156 LRQVSQE
+156 LRQISQE

-168 MSGDDER
+168 MSGDDDR
-175 PGATLSGD
+175 PGSTLSGD

-189 LLRLLDQT
+189 LLRLLEQT

-221 RDRFTRHLLKINFVR
+221 RDRFTRHLLKIIFVR

-253 GILFE
+253 GIDFE
-258 DAAIDALAT
+258 EEAIDALAD

-283 ASDLNGETL
+283 TTGLSGRSLD
-292 NAAMVHAHAKA
+292 AAMVRAHSEA
-303 SQRDVTVEIFPGL
+303 SQRDVSVEIFPGL
-316 DSLYRERNSAEA
+316 DMLYRERNSVNASN
-328 ATLIRTIDKDASE
+328 LIRTIDKDASD

-363 TTTLLQADR
+363 ATTLLQADR

-401 DVPLQGRIFPSY
+401 EVPLKGRIFPSY
-413 PHYLRRSAPSGRA
+413 PHYLRRSAPAGRS
-426 SIIEKLADLAGTNKA
+426 SIVEKLAELSGTNKA

-453 LMQDEGP
+453 LTQDDGM

-467 DVSLELGLSAEE
+467 DISIQLGLSPEE

-494 ALIKSY
+494 ALMKSY
-500 DEAQE
+500 EAAQE
-505 LHEAKLAQQRDNTHQ
+505 LHKAAQETQKKEQ
-520 SEESPA
+520 QIPA
-526 KPESKA
+526 QELVQTIEQPNDSV
-532 EEIGEPIQTEQA
+532 EPQT
-544 ADDDEEPG
+544 DDDEPG
-552 TPPGQ
+552 PTPGQ

>member
-1 MSNKGS
+1 
-7 PWIHFDENHARTN
+7 
-20 LVVKVEEPSTQSSTM
+20 
-35 GQASDWTERHRPRS
+35 
-49 EQLLEGNEVQR
+49 
-60 RKIRAWLDDWQ
+60 
-71 NGTPKKKAILLIGP
+71 
-85 PGVGK
+85 
-90 TTVARAIAEDMG
+90 MG

-175 PGATLSGD
+175 PGSTLSGD

-253 GILFE
+253 GIPFE
-258 DAAIDALAT
+258 DAAIDALAK

-283 ASDLNGETL
+283 TTGLKGESL

-303 SQRDVTVEIFPGL
+303 CQRDVSVEIFPGL
-316 DSLYRERNSAEA
+316 DSLYRERNSEKAS
-328 ATLIRTIDKDASE
+328 TLIRTIDKDASE
-341 FLNWVHWNNASLFT
+341 FLNWVHWNNSSLFT
-355 HGPSIRRG
+355 HAPSIRRG
-363 TTTLLQADR
+363 STTLLQADR

-381 AHRSTYWTHHLTAL
+381 AHRSTYWTQHLTAL

-401 DVPLQGRIFPSY
+401 EIPLQGRIFPSY
-413 PHYLRRSAPSGRA
+413 PCLLYTSPSPRDLSTSRMPSSA
-426 SIIEKLADLAGTNKA
+426 
-441 ITREEFLHPLFV
+441 
-453 LMQDEGP
+453 
-460 LGDSSLF
+460 
-467 DVSLELGLSAEE
+467 
-479 HLSLAGLAK
+479 
-488 SRRSSK
+488 
-494 ALIKSY
+494 
-500 DEAQE
+500 
-505 LHEAKLAQQRDNTHQ
+505 
-520 SEESPA
+520 
-526 KPESKA
+526 
-532 EEIGEPIQTEQA
+532 
-544 ADDDEEPG
+544 
-552 TPPGQ
+552 
-557 MTLF
+557 

>member
-1 MSNKGS
+1 M
-7 PWIHFDENHARTN
+7 A
-20 LVVKVEEPSTQSSTM
+20 
-35 GQASDWTERHRPRS
+35 QASDWTERHRPRS

-60 RKIRAWLDDWQ
+60 RKIRAWLDEWQ
-71 NGTPKKKAILLIGP
+71 NGAPKKKAVLVIGP

-131 LFHDPSAPP
+131 LFHDPTAPP

-150 DHLSGG
+150 DPLSGG

-168 MSGDDER
+168 MEGDDEK
-175 PGATLSGD
+175 PGSSLRGD

-189 LLRLLDQT
+189 LLRLLEQT
-197 KQPVI
+197 KQPVM

-208 MGLWGRNSSWRST
+208 MGLWGRNSSWRTT
-221 RDRFTRHLLKINFVR
+221 RDRFGRHLLKINFVR
-236 ANDEALRRIAR
+236 ASDEALRRIAR

-253 GILFE
+253 NVAFE
-258 DAAIDALAT
+258 DSAIDALAS

-274 ALVRDLQVL
+274 ALVRDLQVMATGL
-283 ASDLNGETL
+283 DGETL
-292 NAAMVHAHAKA
+292 TADMVRAHAQA

-316 DSLYRERNSAEA
+316 DRLYRERTSAEA
-328 ATLIRTIDKDASE
+328 SQLIRTIDKDASD

-355 HGPSIRRG
+355 HAPSVRRG
-363 TTTLLQADR
+363 TSTLLQADR

-381 AHRSTYWTHHLTAL
+381 AHRSTYWTQHLTAL

-401 DVPLQGRIFPSY
+401 DVPLEGRIFPSY
-413 PHYLRRSAPSGRA
+413 PHYLRRSSPAGRG
-426 SIIEKLADLAGTNKA
+426 SIVEKLAELCGTNKA
-441 ITREEFLHPLFV
+441 ITREEFLHPLF
-453 LMQDEGP
+453 MITQDDSL
-460 LGDSSLF
+460 LGDSTLF
-467 DVSLELGLSAEE
+467 DVSLELGLTAEE
-479 HLSLAGLAK
+479 HLSLAGLPV

-494 ALIKSY
+494 ALIKDY
-500 DEAQE
+500 QA
-505 LHEAKLAQQRDNTHQ
+505 
-520 SEESPA
+520 
-526 KPESKA
+526 A
-532 EEIGEPIQTEQA
+532 EEVLRASQVMERDVESATPATP
-544 ADDDEEPG
+544 DVDSLPPVPDVTPVEEEDSG
-552 TPPGQ
+552 AQPGQ
-557 MTLF
+557 TTLF

>member
-1 MSNKGS
+1 MSQ
-7 PWIHFDENHARTN
+7 P
-20 LVVKVEEPSTQSSTM
+20 
-35 GQASDWTERHRPRS
+35 SDWTERHRPRS

-60 RKIRAWLDDWQ
+60 RKIRAWLDEWQ
-71 NGTPKKKAILLIGP
+71 NGTPKKKAVLLIGP

-131 LFHDPSAPP
+131 LFHDPNAAP
-140 SRTLILLDEV
+140 SRTLVLLDEV

-168 MSGDDER
+168 MAGDDER
-175 PGATLSGD
+175 PGSTLSGD

-189 LLRLLDQT
+189 LLRLLEQT

-221 RDRFTRHLLKINFVR
+221 RDRFTKHLLKINFVR

-253 GILFE
+253 GVGFE
-258 DAAIDALAT
+258 DAAIDALAR

-274 ALVRDLQVL
+274 ALVRDLQVM
-283 ASDLNGETL
+283 ASGLNGEPLT
-292 NAAMVHAHAKA
+292 ADMVVTHAEA

-316 DSLYRERNSAEA
+316 DALYRERNSTAA
-328 ATLIRTIDKDASE
+328 ATLIRTIDKDPSD

-355 HGPSIRRG
+355 HAGSVRRG
-363 TTTLLQADR
+363 SRTLLQADR

-381 AHRSTYWTHHLTAL
+381 AHRSTYWTQHLTAL

-401 DVPLQGRIFPSY
+401 TVPLEGRIFPSY
-413 PHYLRRSAPSGRA
+413 PNYLRRSAPAGRT
-426 SIIEKLADLAGTNKA
+426 SIVEKLADVCGTNKST
-441 ITREEFLHPLFV
+441 TREEFLQPLFA
-453 LMQDEGP
+453 LMQDESP
-460 LGDSSLF
+460 LGDSTEFSISLG
-467 DVSLELGLSAEE
+467 LGLSGEE

-494 ALIKSY
+494 ALLKSY
-500 DEAQE
+500 EA
-505 LHEAKLAQQRDNTHQ
+505 
-520 SEESPA
+520 
-526 KPESKA
+526 A
-532 EEIGEPIQTEQA
+532 EEERAALIQATVEPPAPVATKQA
-544 ADDDEEPG
+544 PVAEVASVDDNVPEDDDEGNEDAGPG
-552 TPPGQ
+552 PGQ